1 MKFILSVA
9 FIALLTYLLWT
20 KGLLVIKSKIAVAF
34 VGRRGENYWGAGVN
48 ACTGFTKRVIS
59 LEKGKQYRFI
69 MDNNISSGKI
79 SVEIACGKNI
89 VRTFDKINVSS
100 TLNVGEGI
108 YTVTT
113 RFKKAS
119 GEYTLK
125 WEEV

>member
-1 MKFILSVA
+1 MKLILSVA
-9 FIALLTYLLWT
+9 FMVVITHLLWT
-20 KGLLVIKSKIAVAF
+20 RGLLVIKSKMAVAF
-34 VGRRGENYWGAGVN
+34 IGRRGKNHWGAGVTS
-48 ACTGFTKRVIS
+48 CTGFTKRVLP

-69 MDNNISSGKI
+69 LDHNITSGNI
-79 SVEIACGKNI
+79 SVEIACGKNV

-100 TLNVGEGI
+100 TLNVGDGI

-119 GEYTLK
+119 GEYMLK

>member
-1 MKFILSVA
+1 MKLMLTIL
-9 FIALLTYLLWT
+9 FLGIMTYILWT
-20 KGLLVIKSKIAVAF
+20 RGFLVFTSKMSVAF
-34 VGRRGENYWGAGVN
+34 VGKRGNNYWGAAVT
-48 ACTGFTKRVIS
+48 ACTGFTKRVIP

-69 MDNNISSGKI
+69 YDENISDGII
-79 SVEIACGKNI
+79 SVELAQGKNV
-89 VRTFDKINVSS
+89 VRKFDKINV
-100 TLNVGEGI
+100 TTLLNVGDGV

>member
-1 MKFILSVA
+1 MKLVLAVIFLAI
-9 FIALLTYLLWT
+9 LTYILWT
-20 KGLLVIKSKIAVAF
+20 RGLLVIKSKIAVAF
-34 VGRRGENYWGAGVN
+34 IARRGQNYWGAGVTS
-48 ACTGFTKRVIS
+48 CTGFTKRV
-59 LEKGKQYRFI
+59 LPLQKGKQYRFI
-69 MDNNISSGKI
+69 FDDNISAGKI
-79 SVEIACGKNI
+79 SVEISNGKNV

-100 TLNVGEGI
+100 LLNVGDGI